1 MTQLDSFET
10 ALLQALHEH
19 AAVAQHQVSEPT
31 PIRRSPRRR
40 FPRVAAGIAASA
52 AAAAA
57 LVAVGLS
64 GPEPA
69 FALQTASDG
78 DIVVTIHDLSDAAGL
93 EQALR
98 DRGVDAD
105 VDYDTRGACFP
116 SPRETGGSSDARA
129 VAPPS
134 EAGEPDVQGKLDP
147 NQPAPE
153 NLPTEPPATLTRS
166 GDDWTLRIPA
176 ESVLNDTRF
185 TLTTDSSGNLAV
197 GWQLT
202 SGAGIADRFVLEPNC
217 QVD

>member
-19 AAVAQHQVSEPT
+19 AAVAQHAVAEPT
-31 PIRRSPRRR
+31 PIRRPRRR
-40 FPRVAAGIAASA
+40 FARVAAGIAASA
-52 AAAAA
+52 AGALA

-69 FALQTASDG
+69 FAVNTAADG

-105 VDYDTRGACFP
+105 VDYHPSGACAQPP
-116 SPRETGGSSDARA
+116 SATGGSGTGDDAE
-129 VAPPS
+129 VEGELVPDPAPP
-134 EAGEPDVQGKLDP
+134 
-147 NQPAPE
+147 
-153 NLPTEPPATLTRS
+153 NLPKEPPATLNHS

-176 ESVLNDTRF
+176 ESVLNDTHF
-185 TLTTDSSGNLAV
+185 TLTTDSSGRLAI
-197 GWQLT
+197 GWQL
-202 SGAGIADRFVLEPNC
+202 SGGAGIGARVTLLPDC
-217 QVD
+217 QVQ